1 MRISDWSS
9 DVCSSDLL
17 VGAKTVAAP
26 VDDHGALIFDE
37 WLKLLSPRTKLVA
50 VAQVSNS
57 LGTINPVADIIRE
70 AHARGIPVLV
80 DGAQG
85 IAHLPI
91 DVRELDLDFYAFS
104 SHNRSAPT
112 GFGVPY

>member
-1 MRISDWSS
+1 MEHHSDIVPWQ
-9 DVCSSDLL
+9 L

-57 LGTINPVADIIRE
+57 LGPINPVADIIRE
-70 AHARGIPVLV
+70 ANARGIHVLV

-91 DVRELDLDFYAFS
+91 AVRELDELGRASCRERVCQY
-104 SHNRSAPT
+104 
-112 GFGVPY
+112 V